1 MTKTKPAS
9 SFREDLSE
17 LEEITQAL
25 EGDVVDLEDALKSF
39 ERGNELVAKLKQ
51 QLETAQLRVQEIQS
65 VKSEKKGN
73 YTLKP

>member
-9 SFREDLSE
+9 SFREDLNE

-65 VKSEKKGN
+65 VKSEKKD
-73 YTLKP
+73 

>member
-9 SFREDLSE
+9 SFREDLNE
-17 LEEITQAL
+17 LETITQAL

-65 VKSEKKGN
+65 VKSEKKD
-73 YTLKP
+73 

>member
-9 SFREDLSE
+9 SFREDLNE
-17 LEEITQAL
+17 LEAITQAL

-65 VKSEKKGN
+65 VKSEKKD
-73 YTLKP
+73 